1 MIETSLD
8 QAQRYILETQN
19 LRSKKPIKS
28 VMRAITSVHN
38 VQIDTISV
46 VARSH
51 DLILFNR
58 IEGYNEGKVWEYLE
72 KGKLFEYW
80 SHGMCLIPTRDY
92 PFYAWKMQL
101 YRESKKDW
109 LKNWASKNQRVIEEV
124 YLHIKKNGA
133 TPSKQLGERQTKGG
147 GWWDWKV
154 EKYALEYLFY
164 VGKLMV
170 AYRKGFQKYYD
181 LTERVLPAGIS
192 SEPMQIE
199 SIPEFIVITTLSSL
213 GIASAQ
219 DINLYLGRGPSR
231 KIWNGKIANIEV
243 YLDQLI
249 EDDKIEEVSI
259 EGVNQ
264 RYFISQEQTKK
275 IIQNDEDRTKETP
288 AKLLSPFDNIMR
300 ERHRPLKI
308 WNFDY
313 KLEAYTQAHKRK
325 YGYYV
330 LPILD
335 DFDLVGRIDPK
346 VHRKDSIFEIRALY
360 FEEDF
365 WKDERR
371 LERLTSGIQSFA
383 KFHECTKIILR
394 KVVPKKTQS
403 ALQILIDSLD

>member
-1 MIETSLD
+1 MLEASLN
-8 QAQRYILETQN
+8 QVQKYILETQG
-19 LRSKKPIKS
+19 LIPKKPVKS
-28 VMRAITSVHN
+28 VMRVIRKIHN

-51 DLILFNR
+51 DLILYNR
-58 IEGYNEGKVWEYLE
+58 VHEYHEGNVWNYLE

-80 SHGMCLIPTRDY
+80 SHGMCLIPIQNY

-109 LKNWASKNQRVIEEV
+109 LKNWASKNQRIIEEV
-124 YLHIKKNGA
+124 YLHVKKNGA
-133 TPSKQLGERQTKGG
+133 TPSKQLGKRKTKGG

-164 VGKLMV
+164 IGNLMV

-199 SIPEFIVITTLSSL
+199 SIPEFVVMTTLASL

-231 KIWNGKIANIEV
+231 KIWNGKIANIET
-243 YLDQLI
+243 YLDRLI
-249 EDDKIEEVSI
+249 EDDEIEEVII

-264 RYFISQEQTKK
+264 RYFILQKQSKK
-275 IIQNDEDRTKETP
+275 IIQEDGDRTKEIP
-288 AKLLSPFDNIMR
+288 VKLLSPFDNIMR

-335 DFDLVGRIDPK
+335 GFKLVGRLDPK
-346 VHRKDSIFEIRALY
+346 VHRKEHKFEIKALH
-360 FEEDF
+360 FEGDF
-365 WKDERR
+365 WKDERC
-371 LERLTSGIQSFA
+371 LERLSKGIQSFA
-383 KFHECTKIILR
+383 KFHECTKIKLV
-394 KVVPKKTQS
+394 KTSPKKTQPI
-403 ALQILIDSLD
+403 LQSFIDSLL